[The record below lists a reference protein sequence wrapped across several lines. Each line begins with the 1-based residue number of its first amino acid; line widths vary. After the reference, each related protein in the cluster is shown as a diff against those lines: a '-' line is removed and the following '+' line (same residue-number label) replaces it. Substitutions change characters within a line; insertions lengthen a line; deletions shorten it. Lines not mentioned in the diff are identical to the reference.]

1 MSYTSTNGLTPADI
15 AAVTNNGGG
24 CGNGTGFGGWG
35 CDGAWWLLVL
45 FLFAANGNGF
55 GGFGGNGMNPYL
67 MSTNTN
73 NDVQRGFDQQAVM
86 TAAGDIQN
94 SLTSGFSG
102 VNQALCSGFAGVNAT
117 VSNGFSA
124 AESSNNARQM
134 ANMNQMFALQTG
146 ISNQLN
152 NLAASQ
158 AQCCCENRL
167 ATANLNST
175 ILAEN
180 CADRA
185 ALSYGVRDIITN
197 NTANTQMLIN
207 TTTQAVQSV
216 MDKICQLELDAK
228 NDKIADLQNQLTMAN
243 LAASQTA
250 QTAAIKADNAAQTV
264 ALERY
269 LNPPP
274 IPAYVVQNPNC
285 CNSNYYGCGCNS
297 GCGAA

>member
-1 MSYTSTNGLTPADI
+1 MGYTSGNGLSAADV
-15 AAVTNNGGG
+15 AAVT
-24 CGNGTGFGGWG
+24 GNGYGNHGSGGFGWG
-35 CDGAWWLLVL
+35 GDGAWWLLVL

-55 GGFGGNGMNPYL
+55 GWGGNGGMNPYL

-73 NDVQRGFDQQAVM
+73 NDVQRGFDQQALM
-86 TAAGDIQN
+86 TAAGDIN
-94 SLTSGFSG
+94 TSLNAGFSG

-134 ANMNQMFALQTG
+134 ANMNQLFALQTG
-146 ISNQLN
+146 LSNQLN
-152 NLAASQ
+152 TMSAAQ

-185 ALSYGVRDIITN
+185 ALSDGIRDIITN

-207 TTTQAVQSV
+207 TTTQAVQGV

-297 GCGAA
+297 GCGVA